1 MKYTGPSCRIC
12 RRSGVKLFLKGEKC
26 LSPKC
31 PMERR
36 AFPPGQHGP
45 TRRGRRDTEY
55 GLRLKEKQKL
65 RHSYM
70 ITETQLRR
78 YFSAAMSQKGVATGT
93 ALLQLLERR
102 LDAVVQRMGFASSIK
117 MARNWVRHGHVMVN
131 GKRVDI
137 PSYLV
142 KPGDRITLDK
152 DLKDNP
158 DVQKS
163 IAMNEGRPNLEWL
176 SVDVENLEGVYL
188 RVPTREEIPVAV
200 NEQLIVEYYSR

>member
-1 MKYTGPSCRIC
+1 
-12 RRSGVKLFLKGEKC
+12 
-26 LSPKC
+26 
-31 PMERR
+31 
-36 AFPPGQHGP
+36 
-45 TRRGRRDTEY
+45 
-55 GLRLKEKQKL
+55 
-65 RHSYM
+65 
-70 ITETQLRR
+70 
-78 YFSAAMSQKGVATGT
+78 MSQKGVATGT

-176 SVDVENLEGVYL
+176 NVDVENLEGTYL
-188 RVPTREEIPVAV
+188 RVPSREEIPVAV

>member
-1 MKYTGPSCRIC
+1 
-12 RRSGVKLFLKGEKC
+12 
-26 LSPKC
+26 
-31 PMERR
+31 
-36 AFPPGQHGP
+36 
-45 TRRGRRDTEY
+45 
-55 GLRLKEKQKL
+55 
-65 RHSYM
+65 
-70 ITETQLRR
+70 
-78 YFSAAMSQKGVATGT
+78 MSQKGVATGT

-176 SVDVENLEGVYL
+176 NVDVENLEGH
-188 RVPTREEIPVAV
+188 T
-200 NEQLIVEYYSR
+200 

>member
-1 MKYTGPSCRIC
+1 MKYTGPACRIC

-55 GLRLKEKQKL
+55 GIRLKEKQKL
-65 RHSYM
+65 RHTYM

-78 YFSAAMSQKGVATGT
+78 YFSYAISQKGVATGT

-117 MARNWVRHGHVMVN
+117 MARNWVRQGHVIVN
-131 GKRVDI
+131 GKKVDI

-142 KPGDRITLDK
+142 KPGDRIALDA
-152 DLKDNP
+152 DLKNNP
-158 DVQKS
+158 DVEKS
-163 IAMNEGRPNLEWL
+163 LANNESRPNMEWL
-176 SVDVENLEGVYL
+176 SVDAENLEGTFL
-188 RVPTREEIPVAV
+188 RVPSREEIPVAV
-200 NEQLIVEYYSR
+200 TEQLIVEYYSR